1 MPLSLELFS
10 QCLFLGEK
18 ARLGHGRVQ
27 DAGLGVQS
35 STNANVK
42 VVNLLIASR
51 MAKVGPL
58 AS

>member
-18 ARLGHGRVQ
+18 ARLGHGRVW
-27 DAGLGVQS
+27 DVQS

-51 MAKVGPL
+51 MAKAGPL